1 VIVTDQDQEH
11 HATHPSRTAFA
22 NEVAD
27 LVEQRIWAK
36 MGKWMLL
43 NIGVLITSVS
53 VGIAAYY
60 SHEARLNVA
69 ITSDQVMERQIAQM
83 AIEHAAIRS
92 ALSVELREINSRL
105 DEINRFLRDH
115 NNGRK

>member
-1 VIVTDQDQEH
+1 
-11 HATHPSRTAFA
+11 
-22 NEVAD
+22 
-27 LVEQRIWAK
+27 
-36 MGKWMLL
+36 
-43 NIGVLITSVS
+43 
-53 VGIAAYY
+53 
-60 SHEARLNVA
+60 
-69 ITSDQVMERQIAQM
+69 MERQIAQM